1 MLVTQ
6 AYRYALDPTPRQ
18 TGALWSHWGAARFA
32 YNWGLGLVKQRLD
45 QRAAGEQVEV
55 PWTLAALRREWN
67 RTKDQI
73 APWWRE
79 NSKEAYS
86 SGLDALARALGN
98 WLASKQGRRRGP
110 RVGFPKFKGKHGSRP
125 ACRFTTGA
133 IRLEPDRHHVVLPRL
148 GLIRSHESTHKL
160 ARRLEAGTARIVS
173 ATISCTADRWY
184 VSFTVKVQRRVPE
197 SRRVGGL
204 VGMDVGVRHL
214 AVLSTGEAIPNPR
227 PLDHAQRSLR
237 RLNRQL
243 ARRYGPSA
251 PSGNRREPS
260 VGWRQTQR
268 RLARTHA
275 RVANIRRNAL
285 HQLTSD
291 LATSYDTIVVE
302 RLNVAGMVRNR
313 RLARAISDA
322 GVGELRRQLGYKCQ
336 WYGSVLVTADRWY
349 PSSKTCSACGTVK
362 AKLSSSARVFTCD
375 ECALMLDRDLNA
387 AFNLA
392 ALVND
397 LVAGSGPETE
407 NARGADQKTR
417 PRGQVVT
424 KREPRTSRA
433 LGKTGT
439 AGWQRPAAQIVSN
452 R

>member
-1 MLVTQ
+1 MLVIQ

-18 TGALWSHWGAARFA
+18 TRALWSHWGAARFA
-32 YNWGLGLVKQRLD
+32 YNWGLGLVKQRLH

-55 PWTLAALRREWN
+55 PWTLVALRREWN
-67 RTKDQI
+67 RAKDQV

-86 SGLDALARALGN
+86 SGLDALARAWAN
-98 WLASKQGRRRGP
+98 WLASKQGRRQGP
-110 RVGFPKFKGKHGSRP
+110 RVGFPRFKRKHRSQP

-148 GLIRSHESTHKL
+148 GRIRSHESTHKL

-173 ATISCTADRWY
+173 ATVSCTADRWY
-184 VSFTVKVQRRVPE
+184 VSFTVEAQRRVPE
-197 SRRVGGL
+197 GRRVGGL
-204 VGMDVGVRHL
+204 LGMDVGVRHL

-227 PLDHAQRSLR
+227 PLDHAQRTLR

-243 ARRYGPSA
+243 ARRYGPRA
-251 PSGNRREPS
+251 PGGNRREPS
-260 VGWRQTQR
+260 AGWRQTQR

-285 HQLTSD
+285 HQLTSE

-302 RLNVAGMVRNR
+302 HLNVAGMVRNR

-322 GVGELRRQLGYKCQ
+322 GVAELRRQLSYKGQ

-362 AKLSSSARVFTCD
+362 AKLSSSVRVFTCD
-375 ECALMLDRDLNA
+375 ECALVLDRDLNA
-387 AFNLA
+387 AYNLA
-392 ALVND
+392 ALVNE

-417 PRGQVVT
+417 LGGQVVT

-433 LGKTGT
+433 LGETGT
-439 AGWQRPAAQIVSN
+439 AGWQRSAAAVVHK